1 MSSRQV
7 FTCIPI
13 QGCTVSTGPF
23 TVSNLESPGQCLRV
37 GINAFRLANIRI
49 QMAVFG
55 ALASLQF
62 SLSFL
67 HGMGTAMFTVLRQS
81 LCIRAPLYSGCALLM
96 TASLLCFPDWLACA
110 TTAVGSDQN
119 RQEVPSTRES
129 GVQSQILPPSNLETA
144 EAWNRRLKALL
155 ESNPS
160 APAVSRREYRIGSED
175 VLNINVFEAQELN
188 REVRVSASGEISLP
202 LLGSVRATGLTP
214 RELEFVL
221 QELLHRSY
229 MKDPHVSVFV
239 HEMQSHPVSV
249 MGAVKRPG
257 VFQIRGNKTLLEVLS
272 LSEGLADD
280 AGETVIIL
288 RGAALPVESDPAA
301 DRPPAMAQSSLGAQ
315 NAGEENAAS
324 SAINRNGSASESVV
338 QVDLKALLESA
349 DPHNNPWV
357 HPGDIVKVTR
367 AGIVYVIGEVRRP
380 GGFALKSNEKISILQ
395 ALALSEGL
403 TRTAAKG
410 EARIIRTDQ
419 QSGERKE
426 TPIDLGKILT
436 GKAPDPMLEPKDIV
450 FVPNSAVKSTFGRG
464 VEAAAQ
470 TLTGL
475 LIFHW

>member
-96 TASLLCFPDWLACA
+96 TASLLCFPDWLVCA

-160 APAVSRREYRIGSED
+160 APAVSPQEYRIGSED
-175 VLNINVFEAQELN
+175 VLNINVFQAQELN

-221 QELLHRSY
+221 QELLHRTY

-249 MGAVKRPG
+249 MGAVKRSG
-257 VFQIRGNKTLLEVLS
+257 VFQIRGSKTLLEVLS

-288 RGAALPVESDPAA
+288 RGAALPAESDPAA
-301 DRPPAMAQSSLGAQ
+301 DHPPAMAQSSPGAQ
-315 NAGEENAAS
+315 NAGEENADS

-338 QVDLKALLESA
+338 QVNLKALLESA
-349 DPHNNPWV
+349 DPRNNPLV

-380 GGFALKSNEKISILQ
+380 GGFALKSNEKISVLQ

>member
-1 MSSRQV
+1 
-7 FTCIPI
+7 
-13 QGCTVSTGPF
+13 
-23 TVSNLESPGQCLRV
+23 
-37 GINAFRLANIRI
+37 
-49 QMAVFG
+49 
-55 ALASLQF
+55 
-62 SLSFL
+62 
-67 HGMGTAMFTVLRQS
+67 
-81 LCIRAPLYSGCALLM
+81 
-96 TASLLCFPDWLACA
+96 
-110 TTAVGSDQN
+110 
-119 RQEVPSTRES
+119 
-129 GVQSQILPPSNLETA
+129 
-144 EAWNRRLKALL
+144 
-155 ESNPS
+155 
-160 APAVSRREYRIGSED
+160 
-175 VLNINVFEAQELN
+175 
-188 REVRVSASGEISLP
+188 
-202 LLGSVRATGLTP
+202 
-214 RELEFVL
+214 
-221 QELLHRSY
+221 

-249 MGAVKRPG
+249 MGAVKRSG
-257 VFQIRGNKTLLEVLS
+257 VFQIRGSKTLLEVLS

-288 RGAALPVESDPAA
+288 RGAALPAESDPAA
-301 DRPPAMAQSSLGAQ
+301 DHPPAMAQSSPGAQ
-315 NAGEENAAS
+315 NAGEENADS

-338 QVDLKALLESA
+338 QVNLKALLESA
-349 DPHNNPWV
+349 DPRNNPLV

-380 GGFALKSNEKISILQ
+380 GGFALKSNEKISVLQ

-436 GKAPDPMLEPKDIV
+436 GKAADPMLEPKDIV